1 MAEPIVLSN
10 ITFQAINKW
19 TYTTRQHLTFLS
31 TKDGSTITLSA
42 YKSMSELGYWRLFV
56 RDIGGVMYYKGKD
69 IIGVDYVQQTFIDI
83 QLQKYF
89 NRVFDSLPNVD
100 GDIEASKY
108 LLGDHAQSIRNH
120 IDDETRIEHIEP
132 FYSYYQDKE
141 NRCGVRLEKS
151 TRNEDLLNLSSKVQ
165 AAFPTPGVPELVYE
179 NYNFL
184 NTYIKEEGPGLREL
198 GIDEKIS
205 VTGDIYKI
213 KLGTIE
219 DKEIIFYFLLY
230 SLQTSYQSTHV
241 VVIDPAKVLPPSAPE
256 SRLPIIRKEYKNNI
270 HSPLNIQ
277 YKFAPVFLTTSN
289 DITSYGI
296 YAKYILAGK
305 YICKVL
311 EYHNYCLPRNKKC
324 TELYT
329 YVGHMYE
336 NIYPYTLPIIQELAQ
351 KKKIQENTAAKGSG
365 GAYTA
370 RLSKEKF
377 TRVRKGGR
385 KNLKRSKRKTRKTS
399 KARV

>member
-56 RDIGGVMYYKGKD
+56 RDIGGEMYYKGKD
-69 IIGVDYVQQTFIDI
+69 IHGVDYVQQTFIDI

-108 LLGDHAQSIRNH
+108 LLGDYAQSIRNH

-141 NRCGVRLEKS
+141 NRCGGRLEKS

-184 NTYIKEEGPGLREL
+184 NTYIKKNL
-198 GIDEKIS
+198 GTPWPDDGIEEKIS

-230 SLQTSYQSTHV
+230 SLQTSYQSTHLV
-241 VVIDPAKVLPPSAPE
+241 AEKPVLPPSA
-256 SRLPIIRKEYKNNI
+256 SGSINLPIIKKEYKINI

-311 EYHNYCLPRNKKC
+311 EYHAYCLARNKKC

-351 KKKIQENTAAKGSG
+351 KKKIQEKS
-365 GAYTA
+365 
-370 RLSKEKF
+370 S
-377 TRVRKGGR
+377 
-385 KNLKRSKRKTRKTS
+385 S
-399 KARV
+399 